1 MNVVLVHPVH
11 GAKVAINQTEI
22 EMDEKNGWQRYNPEK
37 VPESPIEDQ
46 QPTQGKRKYTRRNA
60 NALTSESD

>member
-22 EMDEKNGWQRYNPEK
+22 EMDEKNGWQRYNPDA
-37 VPESPIEDQ
+37 VPESAAEEQ
-46 QPTQGKRKYTRRNA
+46 QPTQGKRKYTRRNV